1 MCDVVVKKSSRSLSH
16 LLMSFLFCVCVCVC
30 VHAQYLARLRMD
42 LDVANRRLE
51 TADEEKR
58 KLIQERDEVGN

>member
-1 MCDVVVKKSSRSLSH
+1 
-16 LLMSFLFCVCVCVC
+16 MSFLFCVCVCVC